1 MTDERSETWEGH
13 SAADLAGLLGVP
25 RTHLYAVVDST
36 QDVAHALAERGA
48 VAGTVVVADM
58 QRAGRGRHGRTWS
71 SGSGGG
77 VWCTIIERPHDAR
90 AADVL
95 SLRAGLYLAEALDAL
110 AGEPV
115 RVKWP
120 NDLILRGGKVAG
132 ILVEARWSGATPAW
146 VAAGVGVNVE
156 PPDVAGAAG
165 LPPGTGRVDVLT
177 AVVAAVRA
185 SCSAAG
191 WLTED
196 EILRYARRDTLVG
209 RRVTAPAE
217 GTVVGIAPSGAII
230 LRTAQGTEQYRAGTI
245 QLAEDT

>member
-1 MTDERSETWEGH
+1 M
-13 SAADLAGLLGVP
+13 
-25 RTHLYAVVDST
+25 HLYAVVDST

-48 VAGTVVVADM
+48 EAGTVVVADA
-58 QRAGRGRHGRTWS
+58 QRAGRGRHGRSWS
-71 SGSGGG
+71 SDAGRG
-77 VWCTIIERPHDAR
+77 VWCTVIERPRDGR

-110 AGEPV
+110 AGETV

-120 NDLILRGGKVAG
+120 NDLVLRDGKVAG
-132 ILVEARWSGATPAW
+132 ILVEARWSGSTPAW
-146 VAAGVGVNVE
+146 VATGVGVNVHA
-156 PPDVAGAAG
+156 PGVAGAAG
-165 LPPGTGRVDVLT
+165 LPPGTERLQVLAT
-177 AVVAAVRA
+177 VVGAVRA
-185 SCSAAG
+185 SCASTG
-191 WLTED
+191 WLTDD
-196 EILRYARRDTLVG
+196 EVRRYARRDMLVG